1 MLIELLSRIG
11 GVGADSLSPNLVGFV
26 LAADALIICA
36 RCSLD
41 ITKRKRKRKRKH
53 APLVPGLPKEV
64 RSDLLADLSGARI
77 FIYLGH
83 CDRVQPVNLPLK
95 FIFG

>member
-1 MLIELLSRIG
+1 
-11 GVGADSLSPNLVGFV
+11 VGADSLSPNWSV
-26 LAADALIICA
+26 LFQ
-36 RCSLD
+36 RQ
-41 ITKRKRKRKRKH
+41 TH